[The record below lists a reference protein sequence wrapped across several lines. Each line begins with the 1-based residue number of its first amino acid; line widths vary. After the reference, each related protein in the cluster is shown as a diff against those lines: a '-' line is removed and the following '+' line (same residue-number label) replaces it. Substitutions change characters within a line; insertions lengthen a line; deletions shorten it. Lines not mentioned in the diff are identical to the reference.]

1 MFTKKRIIITV
12 ISAVLVAAL
21 AVGAVFIAGGLSEK
35 KRVTEFEKNDKTS
48 VTLKVNGKDMTFE
61 YDHSEKCKNAMIY
74 NADGETTDI
83 NQDFFL
89 SQEGYKLTKFEGAD
103 IFFALYLK
111 DYTPKITPEIS
122 AQEASDLAYEIAS
135 NTDIVPNELLSGSEL
150 TRDVRRSN
158 SVYNITFAN
167 DKGSVHVS
175 LELSGE
181 LISLRIKERNTSRI
195 PKDKKKEAL
204 ALVEK
209 FIEERNAAS
218 DGLHVL
224 NNEEYRVV
232 GDKLIALYG
241 IIYYPDPSSETPDPM
256 TDPHSAYTA
265 NFIV

>member
-21 AVGAVFIAGGLSEK
+21 AVGAVFIVGGLSEK

-61 YDHSEKCKNAMIY
+61 YDPSEKRENAIIY

-103 IFFALYLK
+103 SFFALSLK

-122 AQEASDLAYEIAS
+122 EQEASDLAYEIAS
-135 NTDIVPNELLSGSEL
+135 NTDIVPDELLSGSKL
-150 TRDVRRSN
+150 TRDVRRRY
-158 SVYNITFAN
+158 SVYDVTFSN

-181 LISLRIKERNTSRI
+181 LISLRIQERDTSRI
-195 PKDKKKEAL
+195 PKSKKAEAL
-204 ALVEK
+204 AMVKE
-209 FIEERNAAS
+209 FIEERNAVS
-218 DGLHVL
+218 EGLHVL
-224 NNEEYRVV
+224 DTEEYIMA
-232 GDKLIALYG
+232 GDRLIALYG
-241 IIYYPDPSSETPDPM
+241 IIHYSDPSDPPNPM
-256 TDPHSAYTA
+256 TDPHMAYTA

>member
-61 YDHSEKCKNAMIY
+61 YDHSEKRENAIIY

-89 SQEGYKLTKFEGAD
+89 SQEGYKLTKFEGAGS
-103 IFFALYLK
+103 FFALSLK

-122 AQEASDLAYEIAS
+122 EQEASDLAYEIAS
-135 NTDIVPNELLSGSEL
+135 NTDIVPDELLSGSEL
-150 TRDVRRSN
+150 TRDVRRRY
-158 SVYNITFAN
+158 SVYDVTFAN

-175 LELSGE
+175 LELSGK
-181 LISLRIKERNTSRI
+181 LMSLRIQERDTSRI
-195 PKDKKKEAL
+195 PKSKKAEAL
-204 ALVEK
+204 AMVKE
-209 FIEERNAAS
+209 FIEERNAVS
-218 DGLHVL
+218 EGLHVL
-224 NNEEYRVV
+224 DTEEYIMA

-241 IIYYPDPSSETPDPM
+241 IIHYSDPSDPPNPM
-256 TDPHSAYTA
+256 TDPRMAYTA